1 MQWSGVRAMADETRE
16 RILDAAGSI
25 IRESGP
31 EGLTVEAAAG
41 LAGVSRKTVYNYF
54 KNRYAL
60 LGQATAAWVRRTLSA
75 LQEISAARD
84 MPFVEKLNA
93 VVARGFAEIRQGGR
107 LLSSGRSVAAGSRF
121 AAVRRELHERL
132 RGFLEGIVRDA
143 VDAGMVRADFD
154 PRRLTLVLMT
164 IIVGLAVQE
173 GYEDEPFSKDTILKE
188 SLRAVVAGILTPEG
202 EVAMRGSPIFS

>member
-1 MQWSGVRAMADETRE
+1 MDETRE

-31 EGLTVEAAAG
+31 EGVTVEAAAH

-54 KNRYAL
+54 KNRYVL
-60 LGQATAAWVRRTLSA
+60 LGQATAAWVRRTLAA
-75 LQEISAARD
+75 LQEIASARNL
-84 MPFVEKLNA
+84 PFVEKLNA

-107 LLSSGRSVAAGSRF
+107 LLSGRSVAAGSRF
-121 AAVRRELHERL
+121 APVRRELHERL

-143 VDAGMVRADFD
+143 VGEGMVRADFD

-164 IIVGLAVQE
+164 IIIGLAVQE
-173 GYEDEPFSKDTILKE
+173 GYEDEPFSKDAILKE
-188 SLRAVVAGILTPEG
+188 SLRAVVGGILTPEG